1 MAKTK
6 TTGTKKLSR
15 REMVTLLGSGVLVAT
30 TGERAEAQAG
40 ACRAVSP
47 KRGKVGGTSVILFGD
62 PCCRDSIALFLKG
75 MTTNLGSTA
84 KANLK
89 PLADALRA
97 NQKGLLE
104 YSVMV
109 WGLKEGERDALLKVY
124 QERFAIA
131 RY

>member
-15 REMVTLLGSGVLVAT
+15 REMVALLGSGAFVAA

-40 ACRAVSP
+40 ACRAVAP
-47 KRGKVGGTSVILFGD
+47 QKGKVGGNSVILYGD
-62 PCCRDSIALFLKG
+62 PCCKDSIALFLNG
-75 MTTNLGSTA
+75 MTGVGNSA

-97 NQKGLLE
+97 NQKDLLE
-104 YSVMV
+104 YSVMI
-109 WGLKEGERDALLKVY
+109 WGLKQEERDALMKVY
-124 QERFAIA
+124 QERFALT